1 MYLFYER
8 KRWRGEEEKLRREVR
23 EIQDQM
29 EKIFSALRDEIH
41 DQIVTI
47 TKRPRLSKKER
58 EAVEGL
64 NQALEVSETLI
75 EKEISDVKKILK

>member
-1 MYLFYER
+1 
-8 KRWRGEEEKLRREVR
+8 
-23 EIQDQM
+23 M